1 MQPTDIKLHRKTG
14 ILELKYEDGGIY
26 SLPAEFLRVNSPSAE
41 VRGHGPGQEVLQ
53 TGKVDIKI
61 DNLDA
66 VGNYAIRLHFSDDHN
81 TGIYSW
87 DYLRELCLNQAEMWE
102 SYLLK
107 LKQAGARREN
117 LASDVQVVNIMPI
130 ND

>member
-53 TGKVDIKI
+53 IGKIDVKI

-87 DYLRELCLNQAEMWE
+87 EYLRELCLNQAEMWE

>member
-53 TGKVDIKI
+53 TGKIDVKI

-66 VGNYAIRLHFSDDHN
+66 VGNYAIRPHFSDDHN

-87 DYLRELCLNQAEMWE
+87 EYLRELCLNQAEMWE